1 MEKDNIRLEVVTPE
15 GQIFNEMVE
24 SVSVPAVIGSTGIL
38 YNHAPLMSA
47 LEIGVVKYTCEGA
60 VAKIAI
66 GGGFM
71 EVKDN
76 EVMVLVKTAEKA
88 EDIDLARAQ
97 NSLERAMQRIQEHPG
112 DTDIE
117 RAKISLA
124 RAKARLAA
132 KE

>member
-88 EDIDLARAQ
+88 EDIDLVRAQ
-97 NSLERAMQRIQEHPG
+97 NSLERAMQRIQEHPIG
-112 DTDIE
+112 TDIE